1 MFHGDHIVRVAG
13 LGIQLASI
21 DIGHAG
27 RVDHRIRMH
36 LKKGT
41 LNVGPDEQ
49 GLRVVVQGSDEFL
62 TEQYVEAG
70 DEYPLR
76 SE

>member
-13 LGIQLASI
+13 LRIQLASI
-21 DIGHAG
+21 DFGHAG
-27 RVDHRIRMH
+27 CGDHRIRMH